1 MIENELVPVYETDAG
16 EKVVY
21 GTELYRVLQVK
32 SNYTTWI
39 ERRFNDID
47 AIENEDYETCFPK
60 LESEIHGGQ
69 NKKDHIIK
77 LDTAK
82 EMAMLERNS
91 KGKEVRRYFI
101 QIEKKYKGI
110 TFKNTPTGKELMAL
124 AVIEAQKT
132 IAEQNQAIERLLP
145 KEVFA
150 DAVAASGSCILIGE
164 LAKILRQNGIN
175 TGERRLFAYLREEGY
190 IIRRKGTDYNMPTQ
204 RSMELGLFQIRER
217 TITNP
222 DGSIRITK
230 TVLVTGK
237 GQQYFINKF
246 LHMHQEKACI

>member
-1 MIENELVPVYETDAG
+1 MEQLKMIENELVPVYETDAG

-237 GQQYFINKF
+237 GQYQRRK
-246 LHMHQEKACI
+246 